1 LDDDAPPDLADLVAL
16 ALSRIR
22 VFLEVDAHAMM
33 ATPAEPVPGVRFVPL
48 SASDPL
54 SNEWSVAVVGPHFYA
69 LLAARDSGPTQE
81 PFRYG
86 HMLTHDRDL
95 VLRGAR
101 ALLSR
106 VS

>member
-1 LDDDAPPDLADLVAL
+1 
-16 ALSRIR
+16 
-22 VFLEVDAHAMM
+22 
-33 ATPAEPVPGVRFVPL
+33 VPL

-86 HMLTHDRDL
+86 HVLTHDRDL